1 MFVLMVSKELL
12 LSLENNEY
20 HWQKCAL
27 IDIKRTAILLTNYVS
42 QYIKDILC
50 NYGECVLH
58 FICVVAEF
66 RQCYWYFF

>member
-27 IDIKRTAILLTNYVS
+27 IDIKRTAILLTNYV
-42 QYIKDILC
+42 
-50 NYGECVLH
+50 
-58 FICVVAEF
+58 
-66 RQCYWYFF
+66 